1 MNSKIKFQK
10 NKKEN
15 INLVQV
21 LKHYEIEKELASKLR
36 NASAEERQY
45 LYTALYDEMFQRV
58 PYHPLLIAKKNPKS
72 RLVEIFKKIKLLQA
86 FLESDSKFLEV
97 GPGDC
102 TLSFEL
108 SKQVKKV
115 YAIDV
120 SKEITYNQVV
130 PENFELIISDGSSIP
145 IPEGSVN
152 LAYSDQLMEHL
163 HPDDALKQLQAIY
176 QALAPGGTYICST
189 PNRLSGPHDISVYF
203 DEVATGFH
211 LKEYTVTEL
220 SEIFYQV
227 GFSKIKVY
235 IRLKGV
241 YIKIPLSTIKIVE
254 FSLERLPSYLR
265 KKIVYTVP
273 FNILLGMTISGTK

>member
-1 MNSKIKFQK
+1 MNSKIKLQK
-10 NKKEN
+10 NKKDPR
-15 INLVQV
+15 NLVQI

-36 NASAEERQY
+36 NSSAEERQY

-58 PYHPLLIAKKNPKS
+58 PHHPLLIVKKDPKS
-72 RLVEIFKKIKLLQA
+72 RLVEIFKQIKLLKNFLKSDST
-86 FLESDSKFLEV
+86 FLEI

-102 TLSFEL
+102 TLAFEL
-108 SKQVKKV
+108 SKYVKKV

-120 SKEITYNQVV
+120 SKEITYNQLA

-145 IPEGSVN
+145 VPEDSIN
-152 LAYSDQLMEHL
+152 LAYSNQLMEHL

-203 DEVATGFH
+203 DEFATGFH

-220 SEIFYQV
+220 TEIFYQV
-227 GFSKIKVY
+227 GFSQIKVY

-241 YIKIPLSTIKIVE
+241 YIKIPLFIIKIVE
-254 FSLERLPSYLR
+254 VSLEKMPYFLR
-265 KKIVYTVP
+265 EKLVNTVI
-273 FNILLGMTISGTK
+273 FGIFLGMTISGKK